1 MGNIFSEKVRCSCGN
16 LAVYRCKINL
26 QDYKQREKFYYNHP
40 EMEAY
45 WRRTYFGSGERRLAS
60 KSGEDPTIHSD
71 EGDTRS
77 EQSAFASGERRL
89 ANKSGGGKIEES
101 FISCSVCMKEKHAS
115 LFTHC
120 PGGWVEEE
128 YEHPSYEEMGVLLS
142 T

>member
-26 QDYKQREKFYYNHP
+26 QDYKEREKFYYNHP

-45 WRRTYFGSGERRLAS
+45 WRRTYFASG
-60 KSGEDPTIHSD
+60 KGDICSD
-71 EGDTRS
+71 E
-77 EQSAFASGERRL
+77 
-89 ANKSGGGKIEES
+89 GKIEES
-101 FISCSVCMKEKHAS
+101 FISCSTCMKEKHAP

-128 YEHPSYEEMGVLLS
+128 YEHPGYEEMGVLLS

>member
-1 MGNIFSEKVRCSCGN
+1 MGNIFSEKVKCSCGN

-26 QDYKQREKFYYNHP
+26 QDYKEREKFYYNHP

-45 WRRTYFGSGERRLAS
+45 WKRTCFA
-60 KSGEDPTIHSD
+60 SD

-77 EQSAFASGERRL
+77 EQSAFASGEGNIHSDEGDTRSGERRL
-89 ANKSGGGKIEES
+89 ASKSSGGKIEES
-101 FISCSVCMKEKHAS
+101 FISCSVCMKEKHAP

-120 PGGWVEEE
+120 SGGWVEEE
-128 YEHPSYEEMGVLLS
+128 YEHSSYEEMGVLLS